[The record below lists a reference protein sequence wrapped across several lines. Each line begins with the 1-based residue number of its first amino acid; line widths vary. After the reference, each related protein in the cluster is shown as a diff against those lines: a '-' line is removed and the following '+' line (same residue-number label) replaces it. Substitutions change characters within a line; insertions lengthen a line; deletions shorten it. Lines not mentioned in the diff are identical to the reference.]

1 VKSVTIE
8 ELEEEFDFLDERDRT
23 QFIIELGDEL
33 DDMPDELKTEENR
46 VQGCLSNVWMV
57 ARLEPADPPVLTFI
71 ADSDS
76 VIVRGLV
83 AIALSLCS
91 GRTASEIVA
100 LEIETV
106 FERLH
111 LKRYV
116 TRMRSNGFYSMIK
129 TIKRL
134 AEENA
139 A

>member
-1 VKSVTIE
+1 MKTLTIE
-8 ELEEEFDFLDERDRT
+8 ELKEEFEFLDERDRT

-33 DDMPDELKTEENR
+33 EDMPEELKTEENR

-57 ARLEPADPPVLTFI
+57 PRVEPTDPPVMTFV

-91 GRTASEIVA
+91 GRTPSEIVDTD
-100 LEIETV
+100 IEDV

-116 TRMRSNGFYSMIK
+116 TPMRSNGFYSMFK
-129 TIKRL
+129 TIKKM
-134 AEENA
+134 AEEHA

>member
-1 VKSVTIE
+1 MKSVTIE

-33 DDMPDELKTEENR
+33 DDMPDDLKTEENR
-46 VQGCLSNVWMV
+46 VQGCLSKVWMV
-57 ARLEPADPPVLTFI
+57 ARVELADPPVLTFV

-83 AIALSLCS
+83 AIALGLCS
-91 GRTASEIVA
+91 GRTASDIVA

-129 TIKRL
+129 TIKKL
-134 AEENA
+134 AIENA

>member
-1 VKSVTIE
+1 MKSITIE
-8 ELEEEFDFLDERDRT
+8 ELVEDFDFLDERDRT
-23 QFIIELGDEL
+23 KYIIELGDEL
-33 DDMPDELKTEENR
+33 EAMPDDLKTEENR

-57 ARLEPADPPVLTFI
+57 ARVEPSDPPVITFI

-91 GRTASEIVA
+91 GRTAPAIVSMEID
-100 LEIETV
+100 TV

-129 TIKRL
+129 TIKKL

>member
-1 VKSVTIE
+1 MKSVTIE
-8 ELEEEFDFLDERDRT
+8 ELVEDFDFLDERDRT
-23 QFIIELGDEL
+23 KYIIELGDEL
-33 DDMPDELKTEENR
+33 EDMPDDLKREENR

-57 ARLEPADPPVLTFI
+57 ARVEPTDPPLITFI

-91 GRTASEIVA
+91 GRTASEIVSM
-100 LEIETV
+100 EIETV

-116 TRMRSNGFYSMIK
+116 TRMRSNGFYSMIM
-129 TIKRL
+129 TIKKL
-134 AEENA
+134 AKENA
-139 A
+139 V

>member
-1 VKSVTIE
+1 MKSVTIE
-8 ELEEEFDFLDERDRT
+8 ELVEDFDFLDERDRT
-23 QFIIELGDEL
+23 KYIIELGDEL
-33 DDMPDELKTEENR
+33 EDMPDDLKREENR

-57 ARLEPADPPVLTFI
+57 ARVEPTDPPLITFI

-91 GRTASEIVA
+91 GRTASEIVSM
-100 LEIETV
+100 EIETV

-116 TRMRSNGFYSMIK
+116 TRMRSNGFYSMIM
-129 TIKRL
+129 TIKKL

>member
-1 VKSVTIE
+1 MKSVTIE
-8 ELEEEFDFLDERDRT
+8 ELVEDFDFLDERDRT
-23 QFIIELGDEL
+23 KYIIELGREL
-33 DDMPDELKTEENR
+33 EDMPDDLKREENR

-57 ARLEPADPPVLTFI
+57 ARVEPTDPPLITFT

-91 GRTASEIVA
+91 GRTASEIVSM
-100 LEIETV
+100 EIETV

-116 TRMRSNGFYSMIK
+116 TRMRSNGFYSMIM
-129 TIKRL
+129 TIKKL

>member
-8 ELEEEFDFLDERDRT
+8 ELVEEFDFLDERDRT
-23 QFIIELGDEL
+23 QYIIELGDEL
-33 DDMPDELKTEENR
+33 EDMPDDLKIEENR

-57 ARLEPADPPVLTFI
+57 ARVEQGDRPVITFV

-91 GRTASEIVA
+91 GRTAAEIVSM
-100 LEIETV
+100 EIETV

-129 TIKRL
+129 TIKKL

-139 A
+139 T